1 MTRALVTTESILLQ
15 LVFDYS
21 LRMRVKAESSE
32 KGKST
37 SVSEDTTD
45 EGSPAASKTGT
56 SSFIGRLTNLV
67 TIDLDNITRAR
78 DMVLLCELSGDAPL
92 YQSLL

>member
-1 MTRALVTTESILLQ
+1 
-15 LVFDYS
+15 
-21 LRMRVKAESSE
+21 
-32 KGKST
+32 
-37 SVSEDTTD
+37 
-45 EGSPAASKTGT
+45 
-56 SSFIGRLTNLV
+56 LV